1 MKFLNT
7 KTHGYLDYTIGLSLL
22 LVPSSFG
29 LEANTIQSLIFY
41 ILGIFTIFLSLQTD
55 YEAGIYKL
63 LPMETHIYIEI
74 LSGLFLALS
83 PWILGFSANVF
94 LPHLLF
100 GGLFMFLALTTK
112 TQNSFFH
119 RLFRD

>member
-1 MKFLNT
+1 MKFLDT
-7 KTHGYLDYTIGLSLL
+7 KIHGYLDYLIGLSLL
-22 LVPSSFG
+22 FVPSLFG
-29 LEANTIQSLIFY
+29 LEANTVQNLIFY
-41 ILGIFTIFLSLQTD
+41 ISAIFTIFLSLHTD

-83 PWILGFSANVF
+83 PWILGFAANVF

-100 GGLFMFLALTTK
+100 GGLILFLALATK
-112 TQNSFFH
+112 AQNSFFH

>member
-1 MKFLNT
+1 MKFLDT
-7 KTHGYLDYTIGLSLL
+7 KIHGYLDYTIGLFLL
-22 LVPSSFG
+22 FIPTLFG
-29 LEANTIQSLIFY
+29 LEANTIQSLIVY

-55 YEAGIYKL
+55 YEASIYKL

-83 PWILGFSANVF
+83 PWILGFAAHVF

-100 GGLFMFLALTTK
+100 GGLILCLAMATK
-112 TQNSFFH
+112 TQNRFLH